1 VAEHGVSNERKVL
14 DKIILHARRRWKHS
28 ALTLHQS
35 WSYQLEHGMVLPIAH
50 WLYFSAEWFPLNL
63 VVAGNRDWY
72 REIWS
77 DIVSFSNR
85 SGNDRW

>member
-1 VAEHGVSNERKVL
+1 
-14 DKIILHARRRWKHS
+14 
-28 ALTLHQS
+28 
-35 WSYQLEHGMVLPIAH
+35 MVLPIAH
-50 WLYFSAEWFPLNL
+50 RSYLSAECFPLNL
-63 VVAGNRDWY
+63 VVKGNRDWY